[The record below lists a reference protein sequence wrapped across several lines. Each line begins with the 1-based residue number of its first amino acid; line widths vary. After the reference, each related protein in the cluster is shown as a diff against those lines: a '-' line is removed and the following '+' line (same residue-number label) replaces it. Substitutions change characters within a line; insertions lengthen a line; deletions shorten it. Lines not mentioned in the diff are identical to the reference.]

1 MENAQ
6 NHRPGIPR
14 EDLLPEHPR
23 DRRPVRRPGVVV
35 TLASLALLASSI
47 VGQIAAGTDHPAVPP
62 GIVNPVVAAALPVW
76 RPNGWTAGLA
86 LAVGGFIGVGAVV
99 APDTGDH
106 LSPGDSLLL
115 SSAPAELLVFAVM
128 VVASALS
135 VFSFGRPKEVRV

>member
-6 NHRPGIPR
+6 NHRPGIPQ

-35 TLASLALLASSI
+35 PLSSLALLASSI

-62 GIVNPVVAAALPVW
+62 GIVVPVVAAALPVW

-99 APDTGDH
+99 APDTGDR
-106 LSPGDSLLL
+106 LSSGDSLLI
-115 SSAPAELLVFAVM
+115 SSAPAEFLAFAVM
-128 VVASALS
+128 VVAGALS
-135 VFSFGRPKEVRV
+135 VFRFGRTKEVRV

>member
-6 NHRPGIPR
+6 NHRPGTPQ
-14 EDLLPEHPR
+14 ECLLPEHPR

-62 GIVNPVVAAALPVW
+62 GIVIPVVAAALPVW
-76 RPNGWTAGLA
+76 RPNGWTSGLA

-106 LSPGDSLLL
+106 LSSGDSLLI
-115 SSAPAELLVFAVM
+115 SSAPAEFLAFAVM
-128 VVASALS
+128 VVAGALS
-135 VFSFGRPKEVRV
+135 VFRFGRPKEVRV